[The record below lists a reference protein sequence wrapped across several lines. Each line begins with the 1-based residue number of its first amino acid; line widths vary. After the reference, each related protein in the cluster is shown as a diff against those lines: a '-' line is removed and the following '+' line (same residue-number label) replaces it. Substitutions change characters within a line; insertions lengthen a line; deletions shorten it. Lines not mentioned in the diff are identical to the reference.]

1 MNLVDPEGEAA
12 KAFVTA
18 YKYSKKIYKI
28 YRTQGK
34 ITASSLKKAGLS
46 ELVDI
51 AGDLHTIFSG
61 NTTFGDKATAVVD
74 LLIGT
79 EFNNKG
85 NAEIAKF
92 IDKSG
97 VPQKITKNLRYNM
110 KKATGLD
117 PKDMDAHH
125 MLPQKFN
132 IYFEKT
138 KIDIND
144 PKYGIWLNK
153 KLHHKK
159 SNEYN
164 KK

>member
-1 MNLVDPEGEAA
+1 M
-12 KAFVTA
+12 
-18 YKYSKKIYKI
+18 KK
-28 YRTQGK
+28 
-34 ITASSLKKAGLS
+34 SGLS

-97 VPQKITKNLRYNM
+97 VPQNITKNLRNNL
-110 KKATGLD
+110 KKATGID

-125 MLPQKFN
+125 MLPQKFKDK
-132 IYFEKT
+132 FEKAE
-138 KIDIND
+138 ININD
-144 PKYGIWLNK
+144 PKHGIWLNK
-153 KLHHKK
+153 KLHYKK

-164 KK
+164 QKWEGFFKGFEENNTNRQQKRF

>member
-1 MNLVDPEGEAA
+1 MRPLRPVNLVDPVGEAA

-74 LLIGT
+74 LLI
-79 EFNNKG
+79 
-85 NAEIAKF
+85 F
-92 IDKSG
+92 ID
-97 VPQKITKNLRYNM
+97 R
-110 KKATGLD
+110 
-117 PKDMDAHH
+117 H
-125 MLPQKFN
+125 
-132 IYFEKT
+132 
-138 KIDIND
+138 
-144 PKYGIWLNK
+144 
-153 KLHHKK
+153 
-159 SNEYN
+159 
-164 KK
+164 